1 MDSRERERNA
11 AARAQALA
19 TKARAAV
26 AALPYSDDRRK
37 NPPVTV
43 VARVPPAIPQ
53 DPPRA
58 DSVARIAT
66 RQRSF
71 PPRREPSRGA
81 RSEFVFI
88 LIILV
93 SCGLILSGNGLLTI
107 GLLRWHTGERDLD
120 LLLLDRIVT
129 RETIHI

>member
-1 MDSRERERNA
+1 MTEGRTLRLLSSLEYLLQYLRIPLGLTLLHVLLLVREASHLDASRPEVHEVN
-11 AARAQALA
+11 L
-19 TKARAAV
+19 
-26 AALPYSDDRRK
+26 Y
-37 NPPVTV
+37 
-43 VARVPPAIPQ
+43 
-53 DPPRA
+53 
-58 DSVARIAT
+58 
-66 RQRSF
+66 
-71 PPRREPSRGA
+71 
-81 RSEFVFI
+81 FI